1 MAGLIGYKLFRLRTT
16 HFVLLLCLNF
26 VLITLRFCDN
36 GLEFKGAVQ
45 TLMDS
50 LNIPII
56 RGRSYHPQTQ
66 GSVESLNGTFK
77 DRLASTILEIGKKD
91 WINALPSIVETIN
104 TTYPSGLSSYVTL
117 YKV

>member
-50 LNIPII
+50 LFISII
-56 RGRSYHPQTQ
+56 
-66 GSVESLNGTFK
+66 
-77 DRLASTILEIGKKD
+77 
-91 WINALPSIVETIN
+91 
-104 TTYPSGLSSYVTL
+104 
-117 YKV
+117 